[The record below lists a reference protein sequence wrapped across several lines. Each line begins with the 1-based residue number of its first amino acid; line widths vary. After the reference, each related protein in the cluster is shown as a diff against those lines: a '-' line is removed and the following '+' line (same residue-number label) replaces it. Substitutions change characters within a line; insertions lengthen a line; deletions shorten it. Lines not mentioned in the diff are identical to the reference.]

1 MAMTLATLHHFKFS
15 NLLFRQC
22 YYNIKNEKLWLEFL
36 RVMYHR
42 LTNREI
48 KDFSKM
54 CYELQFSSSF
64 FEDYVSILK
73 NIIAFKQLDNKTYDS
88 DIISLNYK
96 LVTKSS
102 EKKKLIIAFAS
113 RGPMRFQ
120 HTNLLKDCKSDV
132 LYVRDVSDAWYN
144 KGFLFLTTNIDTTVE
159 YLKGIT
165 QKYTEILALG
175 SSSGGYAAL
184 LFGSLLN
191 AQKILAFSP
200 QTLIPRGKPFSDE
213 KLLRDIDN
221 KYFDLKT
228 AISKKPE
235 IKIYY
240 SDEYKYDMEA
250 ALRLKGI
257 KNIEL
262 NPFHFGEN
270 HNVVPFLI
278 KNGVYFQEINSFDNG

>member
-1 MAMTLATLHHFKFS
+1 MKSQEAHFTGVKLLQESNPKEAFFSFLNAYEINDANNEYGHLFRMAMTLATLHHFKFS

-102 EKKKLIIAFAS
+102 EKK
-113 RGPMRFQ
+113 
-120 HTNLLKDCKSDV
+120 N
-132 LYVRDVSDAWYN
+132 
-144 KGFLFLTTNIDTTVE
+144 
-159 YLKGIT
+159 
-165 QKYTEILALG
+165 
-175 SSSGGYAAL
+175 
-184 LFGSLLN
+184 
-191 AQKILAFSP
+191 
-200 QTLIPRGKPFSDE
+200 
-213 KLLRDIDN
+213 
-221 KYFDLKT
+221 
-228 AISKKPE
+228 
-235 IKIYY
+235 
-240 SDEYKYDMEA
+240 
-250 ALRLKGI
+250 
-257 KNIEL
+257 
-262 NPFHFGEN
+262 
-270 HNVVPFLI
+270 
-278 KNGVYFQEINSFDNG
+278 